1 MKKKIGGEDTE
12 FARYNR
18 YSSMHAAPP
27 ACLTMTYR
35 WGCFGVIVVVDESYW
50 LVLIEQIDCRDEI
63 IFVGRG
69 GRRSERSGF
78 CRNQVW
84 EGSDVIKGGDVI
96 EGGELGHSWSNS
108 SLFLCP

>member
-35 WGCFGVIVVVDESYW
+35 WGCFGVIVVVDES
-50 LVLIEQIDCRDEI
+50 C
-63 IFVGRG
+63 
-69 GRRSERSGF
+69 
-78 CRNQVW
+78 
-84 EGSDVIKGGDVI
+84 
-96 EGGELGHSWSNS
+96 
-108 SLFLCP
+108 